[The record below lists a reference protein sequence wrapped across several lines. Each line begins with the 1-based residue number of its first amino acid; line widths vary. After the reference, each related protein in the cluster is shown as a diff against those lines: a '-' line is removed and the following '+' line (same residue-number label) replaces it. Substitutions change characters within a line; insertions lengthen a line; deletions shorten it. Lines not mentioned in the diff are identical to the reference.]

1 MAFFRFPYTSFNQ
14 INLDWIMKTLKKLEP
29 AATLV
34 EDAAATLAEAQQTAA
49 EAQETAE
56 AAQDAIGS
64 VTAQAAAAVITA
76 NEAKDIA
83 QQAASAMIADGSVTR
98 VKLGSDVT
106 SELDQLGTDVAAAQQ
121 TGSNALGAAGVAQRL
136 ANQAQQTASSANTAA
151 QSASEEASA
160 AATQAETAAASAASA
175 LSQISSKLTI
185 IRVADAT
192 SAGTNYDLTGYDTT
206 RFAMIVGSA
215 AGANHNSIFYVDT
228 QANRIRL
235 LGNAA
240 SGITPTISAGVVRL
254 VSSTTANVWLCPLP
268 F

>member
-14 INLDWIMKTLKKLEP
+14 INLDWIMRTLKKLEP

-83 QQAASAMIADGSVTR
+83 QQAASATIADGSVTR

-106 SELDQLGTDVAAAQQ
+106 GELDQLGTDVAAAQQ
-121 TGSNALGAAGVAQRL
+121 TGTNALGAAGVAQQM
-136 ANQAQQTASSANTAA
+136 ANQAQTAAVSANTAA
-151 QSASEEASA
+151 QQASTDA
-160 AATQAETAAASAASA
+160 AAASTQASQAAADATSA
-175 LSQISSKLTI
+175 LNLVSSKLTI
-185 IRVADAT
+185 VHAADAT
-192 SAGTNYDLTGYDTT
+192 AAGTNYDLTGYGTT
-206 RFAMIVGSA
+206 RFAIIIGSA
-215 AGANHNSIFYVDT
+215 AGADHNSIIYVDT
-228 QANRIRL
+228 QANMVRL
-235 LGNAA
+235 LGNPA
-240 SGITPTISAGVVRL
+240 SGTTPSVANGIFRLISSV
-254 VSSTTANVWLCPLP
+254 TANVWICPLP

>member
-1 MAFFRFPYTSFNQ
+1 MAFFKFPYTSFNQ
-14 INLDWIMKTLKKLEP
+14 VNLDWIMRTLKKLEP

-34 EDAAATLAEAQQTAA
+34 EEAAATLEEAQQTAA

-56 AAQDAIGS
+56 LAQETVS
-64 VTAQAAAAVITA
+64 TVTVQVAAAVATA
-76 NEAKDIA
+76 EEAKEIA
-83 QQAASAMIADGSVTR
+83 QQAASATIADGSVTR
-98 VKLGSDVT
+98 IKLGSDVT
-106 SELDQLGTDVAAAQQ
+106 GELDQLAEDVSSAQQ
-121 TGSNALGAAGVAQRL
+121 TGTNALGAAGVAQQM

-151 QSASEEASA
+151 QSASAEASD

-175 LSQISSKLTI
+175 LSQLSSKLTI

-206 RFAMIVGSA
+206 RFAMIIGSA
-215 AGANHNSIFYVDT
+215 AGANHNSIFYADT
-228 QANRIRL
+228 QANRMRL
-235 LGNAA
+235 LGNPA
-240 SGITPTISAGVVRL
+240 SGITPTISNGVVRL